1 MKVNPRT
8 WKVSALLTN
17 TGWNLLGLVLPLL
30 AALYAV
36 PILIRQ
42 IGDAGFGALSLV
54 WVIIGYFS
62 LFDLGLGRALTK
74 FVAELMARQE
84 TDSLDVV
91 CSTSTL
97 LALILGLAGALLVY
111 VLALFVA
118 PDSGLQ
124 PAVVEDCAIWVAL
137 CIPVIVLTA
146 VFRGILEG
154 FQCFRL
160 LSLIR
165 GPVGALMFFL
175 PAVVTLL
182 WPTLLAA
189 VVATVAVRLGALVLH
204 WLPTAS
210 RVAISLRLAQRHWVK
225 PLLHFGGWLTVSNLV
240 GPVIVYIDRF
250 VIGSALGAVLLAFYA
265 APFELVSRL
274 LMVPAA
280 LTAVLFPMLSQMRID
295 SPSQS
300 VYVRRK
306 AEKVLAMLMLPA
318 LVIGLLLAGPFLGWW
333 LGDDFREQSTLVL
346 QILLAGFTVNAV
358 AQITFTAMQSL
369 GQTRLTA
376 MMHLVELPLYV
387 VALLWLVEEYG
398 IVGAACGWTARAIL
412 DWVIMS
418 LFLWRTEEKLLHSR

>member
-1 MKVNPRT
+1 MKQPALAKT
-8 WKVSALLTN
+8 ASSLLTN

-36 PILIRQ
+36 PLLIRQ
-42 IGDAGFGALSLV
+42 IGDAGFGVLSLI
-54 WVIIGYFS
+54 WVVIGYFS

-74 FVAELMARQE
+74 FVAELAARQE
-84 TDSLDVV
+84 SGSLGAL

-97 LALILGLAGALLVY
+97 LALVLGGLGALLVY
-111 VLALFVA
+111 VAAWWLAPYSDLPQMA
-118 PDSGLQ
+118 I
-124 PAVVEDCAIWVAL
+124 ADCALWVAL

-165 GPVGALMFFL
+165 GPIGALMFFV
-175 PAVVTLL
+175 PAVVTLV

-189 VVATVAVRLGALVLH
+189 VVATVAMRVLSLVLH

-210 RVAISLRLAQRHWVK
+210 RVGISFGLVQRVWIK
-225 PLLHFGGWLTVSNLV
+225 PLFHFGGWLTVSNVV
-240 GPVIVYIDRF
+240 GPVIVYVDRF
-250 VIGSALGAVLLAFYA
+250 VIGSALGAVLLAYYA

-280 LTAVLFPMLSQMRID
+280 LTAVLFPMLSQMRLE
-295 SPSQS
+295 SPDQS
-300 VYVRRK
+300 VVLRRK
-306 AEKVLAMLMLPA
+306 AEKVLGVLMVPA

-333 LGDDFREQSTLVL
+333 LGEGFRAQSTWVL
-346 QILLAGFTVNAV
+346 QILLVGFTVNAV
-358 AQITFTAMQSL
+358 AQITFTAMQSH

-376 MMHLVELPLYV
+376 LLHLVELPIYI
-387 VALLWLVEEYG
+387 VALLWLVEHYG
-398 IVGAACGWTARAIL
+398 IVGAACGWTARAVI

-418 LFLWRTEEKLLHSR
+418 LFLWRTEEALLHN

>member
-1 MKVNPRT
+1 MKQPAQAKT
-8 WKVSALLTN
+8 ASSLLTN

-36 PILIRQ
+36 PLLIRQ
-42 IGDAGFGALSLV
+42 IGDAGFGVLSLI
-54 WVIIGYFS
+54 WVVIGYFS

-74 FVAELMARQE
+74 FVAELAARQE
-84 TDSLDVV
+84 SGSLEAL

-97 LALILGLAGALLVY
+97 LALVLGGLGALLVY
-111 VLALFVA
+111 VAARWLAPYSDLPQTA
-118 PDSGLQ
+118 I
-124 PAVVEDCAIWVAL
+124 ADCALWVAL

-165 GPVGALMFFL
+165 GPIGALMFFL
-175 PAVVTLL
+175 PAVVTLV

-189 VVATVAVRLGALVLH
+189 VVATVAMRVLSLVLH

-210 RVAISLRLAQRHWVK
+210 RVGISFGLVQRVWIK
-225 PLLHFGGWLTVSNLV
+225 PLFHFGGWLTVSNVV
-240 GPVIVYIDRF
+240 GPVIVYVDRF
-250 VIGSALGAVLLAFYA
+250 VIGSALGAVLLAYYA

-280 LTAVLFPMLSQMRID
+280 LTAVLFPMLSQMRLE
-295 SPSQS
+295 SPDQS
-300 VYVRRK
+300 VFLRRK
-306 AEKVLAMLMLPA
+306 AEKVLGVLMVPA

-333 LGDDFREQSTLVL
+333 LGEDFRAQSTRVL
-346 QILLAGFTVNAV
+346 QILLVGFTVNAV
-358 AQITFTAMQSL
+358 AQITFTAMQSH

-376 MMHLVELPLYV
+376 LLHLVELPIYI
-387 VALLWLVEEYG
+387 VALLWLVEHYG
-398 IVGAACGWTARAIL
+398 IVGAACGWTARAVI

-418 LFLWRTEEKLLHSR
+418 LFLWRTEEKLLHN